1 MAATWQAWKR
11 VSGRPLTATLF
22 NGIRLRVYPDCLT
35 SSAAYY
41 FRVPNSLSIK
51 FMRKHIDGGLLLDV
65 GANVGL
71 VSMLLADKI
80 HQAWLFEPN
89 PAAAARA
96 CENIRLN
103 ALDFEVLQ
111 VALSDQNGTVDFEDR
126 GGVNAANRTVV
137 GFKTNAPV
145 LKVVCTT
152 FDDFL
157 AGRDQGLLTPCVVK
171 IDVEGHKIRYCGE

>member
-1 MAATWQAWKR
+1 MRSGPTTPIPASGLAFGLSSHMAVLEAIVPDT
-11 VSGRPLTATLF
+11 LTATLF

-111 VALSDQNGTVDFEDR
+111 MALSDQKGTVDFENR

-137 GFKTNAPV
+137 GFKTNV
-145 LKVVCTT
+145 
-152 FDDFL
+152 
-157 AGRDQGLLTPCVVK
+157 PC
-171 IDVEGHKIRYCGE
+171 